1 MFGSI
6 LKGLGNVI
14 TSPFKSVGSILG
26 GKGNIGDLLNIGGTL
41 FGANLFNPGQWGSS
55 LGKSTL
61 GSLLGN
67 MGLNPEKMNTSDF
80 LNLVMSSQGG
90 QGGPGRPGQGM
101 NFGAGLQGQANQLSQ
116 LEMLAMLQNYPKRL
130 QSLNR
135 AYDFL
140 SPQGATSQAST
151 ISQFLQAQGR
161 DQGRQDE
168 KTLTRRGYSSGT
180 AAGANLAARN
190 RASTQAGQA
199 TTDILNPMAASNRAM
214 AQANVYSPGNL
225 QGGGL
230 NMLLALQNAGNNQ
243 RMADAQ
249 YNATKPASTLESI
262 LGIAGSTAPY
272 WLDQLFPQKN
282 VIRSFGNSPYSSG
295 STIAERAKARKG
307 NS

>member
-1 MFGSI
+1 MFGNL
-6 LKGLGNVI
+6 LKGLGNAI

-26 GKGNIGDLLNIGGTL
+26 GKGNLGDLLNIGGTL
-41 FGANLFNPGQWGSS
+41 FGGNLFNPSQWGSS
-55 LGKSTL
+55 IGKSTL
-61 GSLLGN
+61 GGILGN
-67 MGLNPEKMNTSDF
+67 MGLDPKKMNTGDF
-80 LNLVMSSQGG
+80 LNLIMSSQGG
-90 QGGPGRPGQGM
+90 QGGQGGQGM
-101 NFGAGLQGQANQLSQ
+101 NFGGGLQGQANQLSQ

-135 AYDFL
+135 AYDAL

-272 WLDQLFPQKN
+272 WLEQLFPKKGI
-282 VIRSFGNSPYSSG
+282 VKSFGNSPYSSG
-295 STIAERAKARKG
+295 SNLAGKAKKR